1 MTEWLVKLYI
11 KDHENVTSGSVREQY
26 GKLSSCVGILCNVA
40 LFLVKLA
47 MGILSGSIAIIS
59 DAFNNL
65 SDSVSNIVAFISYKL
80 AAQPADKDH
89 PFGHGRIEYLAS
101 LVIAAM
107 ILLVG
112 FEFLKSSIQRI
123 ITPQPVEY
131 HSIVMV
137 ALVVSVIVK
146 VWLWAFNR
154 KLGERIDSSVM
165 LATATDSLSDAMTTT
180 VTALSLF
187 ASLFTEVAI
196 DGFVGVFVSC
206 MILKA
211 GYEIIKDT
219 VDSLIGRPVDKT
231 IVEQMME
238 IVNSYEVVLGMHDLI
253 VHNYGPNK
261 LLASFHVEIRSDVDL
276 LFAHDQI
283 DLIENEIKEKL
294 QIMSVIHM
302 DPIDCN
308 NEEMNAIKTFLN
320 TVLQEIDPKLSLH
333 DLHMAVK
340 DSGTELLFDV
350 LLPHSVK
357 VPTKKIETHVN
368 EKLQEMYPGYVA
380 KIIFDISYFD
390 EVK

>member
-1 MTEWLVKLYI
+1 MTEWLVRRYI
-11 KDHENVTSGSVREQY
+11 KDHENITNVSVRERY
-26 GKLSSCVGILCNVA
+26 GKLSSCVGILCNVV
-40 LFLVKLA
+40 LFLVKIA
-47 MGILSGSIAIIS
+47 MGLMSHSIAIIS

-101 LVIAAM
+101 LLIAAM

-131 HSIVMV
+131 HSIVMI
-137 ALVVSVIVK
+137 ALILSVIVK
-146 VWLWAFNR
+146 VWLWDFNR
-154 KLGERIDSSVM
+154 KLGMRIDSSVM
-165 LATATDSLSDAMTTT
+165 IATATDSLSDALTTT

-187 ASLFTEVAI
+187 ASLFTNVVI
-196 DGFVGVFVSC
+196 DGFVGIFVSC

-211 GYEIIKDT
+211 GYDIIKET
-219 VDSLIGRPVDKT
+219 VDSLIGRPVDKE

-238 IVNSYEVVLGMHDLI
+238 IVNSYEVVLGVHDLI

-276 LFAHDQI
+276 LFVHDQI
-283 DLIENEIKEKL
+283 DLIENEILEKL
-294 QIMSVIHM
+294 HIMSVIHM
-302 DPIDCN
+302 DPIDFN
-308 NEEMNAIKTFLN
+308 NEEMNTIKRFLN
-320 TVLQEIDPKLSLH
+320 NVLQEIDPKLSLH
-333 DLHMAVK
+333 DLHMAIK
-340 DSGTELLFDV
+340 ESGTELLFDV

-357 VPTKKIETHVN
+357 VPAREIETRVN
-368 EKLQEMYPGYVA
+368 QKLQEAYPGYVA
-380 KIIFDISYFD
+380 KIIFDISYYD